1 MIEEKKKIK
10 ELKELLN
17 VYHFEQ
23 FEDQFDIF
31 TEFTVVAKD
40 EDSAWEQIKNL
51 FNEKGELSSEARDF
65 IDDRSKY
72 EVTKLNLFK
81 PTAIAHYSCG

>member
-23 FEDQFDIF
+23 FEDQFEIF
-31 TEFTVVAKD
+31 TEFIVVAKD

-51 FNEKGELSSEARDF
+51 FNEKGELSREACDF

-81 PTAIAHYSCG
+81 PTTIAHYSCG